1 MSRIGKKPIK
11 TVSEVKVE
19 VEGQEI
25 TVSGPKGQLSYEL
38 PKALLARIE
47 GDGIYIERKE
57 ETKSAKSLHGLFHRL
72 ISNGIKGVSQGR
84 IKSLELVGTGYR
96 AKMDGRNIVLSIGF
110 SHPVIIE
117 PPEGITL
124 SVEENRINVSGIDKS
139 LVGQTAANI
148 RKIRPPEPYKG
159 KGIRY
164 VGEYVRRKP
173 GKAAKVG
180 VAA

>member
-1 MSRIGKKPIK
+1 MSRIGKKTIK
-11 TVSEVKVE
+11 IVSEVKVE
-19 VEGQEI
+19 VEGQRLTI
-25 TVSGPKGQLSYEL
+25 SGPKGQLSYEL
-38 PKALLARIE
+38 PKVLLARIE
-47 GDGIYIERKE
+47 GDEIYIERKE

-72 ISNGIKGVSQGR
+72 ISNATKGVSEGR
-84 IKSLELVGTGYR
+84 TKSLELIGTGYR
-96 AKMDGRNIVLSIGF
+96 ARMDGKNIVLSIGF

-117 PPEGITL
+117 PPEGIEL

-164 VGEYVRRKP
+164 VGEHVIRKP
-173 GKAAKVG
+173 GKAAKIG
-180 VAA
+180 VVV